1 MKTLVTKRLI
11 LRTLKFSDLIPLFTY
26 ARKPNVGPNAGWKPH
41 ETIEESARILRML
54 INEDEVWAI
63 TLKEKDEI
71 IGTIGLHVRNFEN
84 ALANQKE
91 IGYVLDD
98 TYWGKGLMPEAVDR
112 VLRYAFEEIE
122 LDKVVCGHAFNNPQ
136 SQRVIEKTGFHPT
149 HQEKRDH
156 FDQTKIEIQMYEL
169 TKNEYFKED
178 SHDKIKT

>member
-11 LRTLKFSDLIPLFTY
+11 LRELKFTDLIGLFTY
-26 ARKPNVGPNAGWKPH
+26 ARKPNIGPSAGWKPH
-41 ETIEESARILRML
+41 DTIEETAAILRML
-54 INEDEVWAI
+54 INEGEVWAV

-98 TYWGKGLMPEAVDR
+98 TYWGRGLMPEAVSAVLDYAFREVELDR
-112 VLRYAFEEIE
+112 VL
-122 LDKVVCGHAFNNPQ
+122 CGHVINNFQ
-136 SQRVIEKTGFHPT
+136 SKRVIEKTGFHPT

-156 FDQTKIEIQMYEL
+156 YDHTKVEIQMYEL
-169 TKNEYFKED
+169 TKVEYLKGER
-178 SHDKIKT
+178 